1 MRTAVYATADHAAVV
16 ISHDASIDR
25 QLCEVGWPIFA
36 EKNWACS
43 CRQVLWR
50 DEGHEGLELGYLLID
65 CGDFHNGHRAIDDS
79 HALLAL
85 LAAPLKGT
93 GRLALS
99 MACSKLPV
107 SPHSASGRLA
117 DPSRRRTY

>member
-1 MRTAVYATADHAAVV
+1 MYATADHAAVV

-50 DEGHEGLELGYLLID
+50 EEGHEGLELGYLLID
-65 CGDFHNGHRAIDDS
+65 YGDFHNGHRAIDDC
-79 HALLAL
+79 HALLTL
-85 LAAPLKGT
+85 LAASLKGK

-99 MACSKLPV
+99 MPV
-107 SPHSASGRLA
+107 RNRP
-117 DPSRRRTY
+117 